1 MAHLHEP
8 KARTVAD
15 ILGKGPMMVPL
26 GVRIATC
33 EKHGEYESTGSRFLG
48 AREIW
53 TGCPACEEERK
64 VEERQAEERR
74 RAELQLARIESMM
87 NRAAIPA
94 RFIGR
99 TFDNFNAGTDAQQQA
114 LKVAREFAANFDTK
128 LARGHGL
135 VFSGLPGTGKS
146 HLAAAILQSIM
157 PKHCGLY
164 VTAMGLIRMIR
175 ATWRRDSERTE
186 DEVLAML
193 ARVPLLVIDEIGV
206 QYGTEGEQTVLFEVL
221 DRRYCDVRPT
231 VLLTNQPKQGFREYV
246 GDRSY
251 DRLTETARW
260 VTFDW
265 ESYRPQARK
274 EGA

>member
-26 GVRIATC
+26 GVRTSAC

-53 TGCPACEEERK
+53 SGCPACEEERK

-74 RAELQLARIESMM
+74 RAELQLARIENMM

-99 TFDNFNAGTDAQQQA
+99 TFDNFKAGTDAQQQA

-135 VFSGLPGTGKS
+135 VFSGAPGTGKS
-146 HLAAAILQSIM
+146 HLAAAILQGIM

-175 ATWRRDSERTE
+175 ATWRRDSERSE

-193 ARVPLLVIDEIGV
+193 ASVPLLVIDEIGV

-231 VLLTNQPKQGFREYV
+231 ILLTNQPKQGFREYV